1 MSSKER
7 TSVSEALTTPLGRGL
22 ASAGMTALTLAGV
35 NKLLGTK
42 KASELFARMGTKV
55 PMVSA
60 KGVAGASLGSGALSG
75 LTANMDRSI
84 YANHLADKLNRR
96 GKGFTS
102 SEKKLVGRAMSS
114 GPEIGSKSFSEHY
127 FSPAS
132 MGAFRAAL
140 GGLMGGFS
148 PMAAVE
154 GGLAGSGGTVV
165 NKAIMSRALKNRI
178 ESGKKLTA
186 AEARLARM
194 LGGNRNA

>member
-22 ASAGMTALTLAGV
+22 SSAGMTALTLAGV
-35 NKLLGTK
+35 NKLLGTR
-42 KASELFARMGTKV
+42 KASELFARMGARA

-60 KGVAGASLGSGALSG
+60 KGIAGASLGSGGLSA

-84 YANHLADKLNRR
+84 YANHLADKLKRR

-102 SEKKLVGRAMSS
+102 NEKKLVGRAMSS
-114 GPEIGSKSFSEHY
+114 GPEFGSKSFSEHY

-148 PMAAVE
+148 PMAAIE
-154 GGLAGSGGTVV
+154 GGLAGSGGTVA
-165 NKAIMSRALKNRI
+165 NKAIMSRALKSRI
-178 ESGKKLTA
+178 DSGKRLTP

-194 LGGNRNA
+194 IGGGRNA